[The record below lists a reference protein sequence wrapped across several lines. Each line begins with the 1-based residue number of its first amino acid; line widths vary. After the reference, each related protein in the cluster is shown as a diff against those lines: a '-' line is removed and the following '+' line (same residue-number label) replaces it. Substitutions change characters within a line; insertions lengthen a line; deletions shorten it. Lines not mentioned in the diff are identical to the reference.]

1 MDKKYQDIFYLKRS
15 QYQMEY
21 DEVVFVKRQVR
32 ILTISF
38 GTYEMKIDYCE
49 PNGKYDYVI
58 LEKKPNHKLV
68 IE

>member
-1 MDKKYQDIFYLKRS
+1 MDKKYQDIFYLKCS

-21 DEVVFVKRQVR
+21 DEVVFGKRQVR

-38 GTYEMKIDYCE
+38 GTCEIKIDYCE
-49 PNGKYDYVI
+49 PNGKYDYII
-58 LEKKPNHKLV
+58 LKKKPYHKLV